1 MASLRGTG
9 YPRQVKSSVRRA
21 VAAIAALVM
30 GLGGATLAAAAPV
43 VFSPSPIAGWSTNG
57 AVRKVLIVGD
67 TVYAG
72 GDFTQVRGPGG
83 SPVVDRARL
92 AAWDIRTGALRTGF
106 SADANAQ
113 VQSLA
118 TDGTKLFV
126 GGNFTSIKGVAKT
139 RIAALDPATG
149 NVITSWTANATSNV
163 YALHV
168 KGGRLYAAGSFGTL
182 AGATRNRIGAVST
195 ATGALDPTFN
205 PNANATTLGL
215 TTSPDGS
222 TVYMA
227 GDFTTVGGISR
238 PYLAAVNATTG
249 VPTSTTF
256 RYPLVGATH
265 SMTGIDISES
275 GDQVFGSLGGGENR
289 VQAWDARTGQ
299 MQWSYTVTG
308 DAQAVRYYNGNVYFG
323 FHEGALDDLTVRL
336 LVADA
341 STGRLE
347 QSFRPVINS
356 FWGVWS
362 IDVSELG
369 LAVGGEFTSVN
380 GVATQGLAIMPTGPT
395 DVIRPTAPGTP
406 TVTATTGSSVS
417 LAWTPGT
424 DETSVYG
431 YRVQRNGVPIAYVT
445 TPTFT
450 DTGLPGDT
458 DQTYR
463 VQTVD
468 GVGNLSDPSGSVI
481 ARTGLVVLP
490 AGSTWRYLDNGTNQG
505 TAWRAGAFDDSTWK
519 SGAAEFG
526 YGDGDEATI
535 IGFGPD
541 AAAKYITSYFR
552 RSFTV
557 TDPATVATLT
567 VNLLRDDG
575 AVVYLNGTEIAR
587 SNMPSG
593 TISSSTLSSYAVAG
607 AEETQWFPFSVN
619 SALLVTGSNT
629 LAVEVHQSAASSSDL
644 SFNLS
649 LEGARRPTSPAPSGL
664 TVTGT
669 TDSTASL
676 SWTAPTGT
684 GTTTDY
690 RVYRDSV
697 LVGSPVGTTFT
708 DTGLLAGRAYS
719 YAVSAITDGLE
730 TARSTSAI
738 ATTTDITA
746 PSAPTNLVASSAT
759 MTAVSLTWSASTDDV
774 GVVAYDVLRDG
785 VVVGSPTTT
794 SYADASVTGGQSY
807 AYAVR
812 ARDAAGNTSSLAGP
826 VPVSTPAMLAT
837 QYADTFTAGTFAD
850 GRWTTAAASLV
861 AGSVSGYFA
870 RLSAVSGP
878 AYLSW
883 PATVLDQGRRSWSLR
898 AYFRINSRASNQ
910 SVSLVDLRNAAGKSM
925 YVFTNAKSG
934 RCSVKLGGQ
943 TVTNAFRCDDGVWHL
958 LELRGDFG
966 SSTHTVDWMVDGV
979 TQPSIALGGQ
989 TATSVRS
996 LTLGD
1001 TGGNATNVTDW
1012 DNVGLT
1018 VATAAV
1024 PYLGSLTPFG

>member
-1 MASLRGTG
+1 MRSALRRT
-9 YPRQVKSSVRRA
+9 VSTAAA
-21 VAAIAALVM
+21 VVM
-30 GLGGATLAAAAPV
+30 CLGGATLAAAAPV
-43 VFSPSPIAGWSTNG
+43 VFTPSPVAGWSTNG
-57 AVRKVLIVGD
+57 AVREVLIIGD

-83 SPVVDRARL
+83 TPVVDRARL

-106 SADANAQ
+106 SADANGR
-113 VQSLA
+113 VLSLA

-126 GGNFTSIKGVAKT
+126 GGDFTTIKGVSKT
-139 RIAALDPATG
+139 RLAAIDPATG
-149 NVITSWTANATSNV
+149 NVVTAWAASATSNV
-163 YALHV
+163 YSLHV
-168 KGGRLYAAGSFGTL
+168 AGDRLFVAGSFGTL
-182 AGATRNRIGAVST
+182 AGAARNRVGAVST
-195 ATGALDPTFN
+195 ANGALDPNFN
-205 PNANATTLGL
+205 PNANATILDITA
-215 TTSPDGS
+215 SPDGS
-222 TVYMA
+222 TVYLA
-227 GDFTTVGGISR
+227 GDFTTVGGLSR
-238 PYLAAVNATTG
+238 PYLAAVSSTSG
-249 VPTSTTF
+249 VPTATTF
-256 RYPLVGATH
+256 QYPFAGATH
-265 SMTGIDISES
+265 SMTGIDVSDS

-289 VQAWDARTGQ
+289 VQAWNARTGQ
-299 MQWSYTVTG
+299 VQWFYTVTG
-308 DAQAVRYYNGNVYFG
+308 DTQAVRYYNGNVYFG

-347 QSFRPVINS
+347 NFRPTINS

-362 IDVSELG
+362 IDVSDLG

-380 GVATQGLAIMPTGPT
+380 GIATQGVAIMPPGPA
-395 DVIRPTAPGTP
+395 DLIRPTAPGTP
-406 TVTATTGSSVS
+406 TVTGTTGSTVS
-417 LAWTPGT
+417 LTWTPGI

-431 YRVQRNGVPIAYVT
+431 YRVLRNGVPIAYVT
-445 TPTFT
+445 TTSFT

-468 GVGNLSDPSGSVI
+468 GVGNLSDPSGAVT

-505 TAWRAGAFDDSTWK
+505 TAWRASAFDDSTWQ
-519 SGAAEFG
+519 SSAAEFG
-526 YGDGDEATI
+526 YGDGDEATA
-535 IGFGPD
+535 IGYGPD
-541 AAAKYITSYFR
+541 ANAKYITSYFR
-552 RSFTV
+552 RTFTV
-557 TDPATVATLT
+557 TDPATIATVT

-575 AVVYLNGTEIAR
+575 AVVYLNGTEVAR

-593 TISSSTLSSYAVAG
+593 TISSSTLASTAVAG
-607 AEETQWFPFSVN
+607 ADETRWFPFSVN
-619 SALLVTGSNT
+619 PALLVAGSNT

-649 LEGARRPTSPAPSGL
+649 LEGTRRPTSPAPSGL

-669 TDSTASL
+669 TDSSSSL

-684 GTTTDY
+684 GTTTEY

-708 DTGLLAGRAYS
+708 DAGLLAARSYT
-719 YAVSAITDGLE
+719 YAVSAITDGVE
-730 TARSTSAI
+730 SARSTSVI
-738 ATTTDITA
+738 ATTTDTA
-746 PSAPTNLVASSAT
+746 VPSAPTNLVATSVT
-759 MTAVSLTWSASTDDV
+759 MTAVSLTWSPSTDNV

-794 SYADASVTGGQSY
+794 AYTDATVVAGQSY
-807 AYAVR
+807 AYTVR

-826 VPVSTPAMLAT
+826 VSVSTPAMLAT
-837 QYADTFTAGTFAD
+837 QYADTFSAGNFTD

-870 RLSAVSGP
+870 RLTAVSGP

-925 YVFTNAKSG
+925 YLFTNSKTG

-943 TVTNAFRCDDGVWHL
+943 TVTTAFRCDDGVWHL
-958 LELRGDFG
+958 IELKGDFG
-966 SSTHTVDWMVDGV
+966 STTHTVDWRVDGV
-979 TQPSIALGGQ
+979 SQTSIALGGQ
-989 TATSVRS
+989 AATSVRS
-996 LTLGD
+996 LTVGD